1 MNEVKQVYYDDLR
14 EKKSIK
20 NSASKT
26 NRTGKGPIRFP
37 SDYMSKKEKA
47 QMNGECRS
55 WKYSEFPDRNAFNK
69 MSDDIKIEYLNWI
82 INTYGVGL
90 SPISKYVFNQAAS
103 AVHTW
108 LKNHPEVDMYVNH
121 PSKGTVAKRHDVERL
136 IKDVEKAREPKPIKL
151 EAPTKNEAPSESVD
165 FTEEEKEFISRYL
178 APISESKKEPEVVA
192 SPIEETVE
200 HIMAEA
206 PRMSSM
212 EFGMDGFDFSFL
224 EMIAKR
230 FGDQKVRVNVSIY
243 VEESMN
249 G

>member
-1 MNEVKQVYYDDLR
+1 MTEAAKVFNDDIR

-20 NSASKT
+20 NSATKK
-26 NRTGKGPIRFP
+26 NRAGKGPIKFP
-37 SDYMSKKEKA
+37 SDYLTKKEKEA
-47 QMNGECRS
+47 LNGECS
-55 WKYSEFPDRNAFNK
+55 TWKYSDFPDRKAFDR
-69 MSDDIKIEYLNWI
+69 MPDDIKIGYLNWI

-90 SPISKYVFNQAAS
+90 SVISKYVFNQAAS

-108 LKNHPEVDMYVNH
+108 AKNHPEIDMYINY
-121 PSKGTVAKRHDVERL
+121 PTKGTIAKRHDVERL
-136 IKDVEKAREPKPIKL
+136 IKDVEKAREPKPIES
-151 EAPTKNEAPSESVD
+151 EAPTKNEAPSEPVD

-178 APISESKKEPEVVA
+178 APISEPKKEPEVVT
-192 SPIEETVE
+192 SPV
-200 HIMAEA
+200 EA

-230 FGDQKVRVNVSIY
+230 FGDQKVRVTVSIY
-243 VEESMN
+243 VEESMD